1 MIDRSIGR
9 LEKLL
14 AIALSVAALTLMV
27 VRAQHAGGL
36 WRDECGLVQ
45 LSQMPSLADIFRDFP
60 HEAFPP
66 VFATLIRAWTFVFGT
81 SDVVF
86 RAFGLAV
93 GVLVIAVLWFN
104 CRAFRSGVPLLSLVL
119 VGLNSTFLI
128 WGTSIRGYG
137 LASAAIAL
145 VFGLLARLIL
155 KPSPSLFLA
164 TAIACVLSVQCL
176 LHNTVLVFGLI
187 SSAVIVL
194 LIRRSFKAAL
204 AVFGIGVLTF
214 LSFVPYAGSYLAARR
229 QWDVTV
235 RVPFSWEWAR
245 QNFGAAFGAPAPWI
259 SLFWLGCF
267 ALLIGG
273 VIWRLVLLRRE
284 ESRERDVLLFA
295 VGGSLGSIGAYLLFL
310 DLVNYFPQPW
320 YFFTLIAIVAT
331 AMDLFAA
338 SLSHAVAVR
347 VGRILACLT
356 LVVGLPFAAVPK
368 LEVRQT
374 NVDIIAKF
382 LEERSA
388 PSDLIVVSPW
398 QYGIP
403 FNWYYKGRAPWV
415 TLPELTEHRMHRYDL
430 IKAKMVLSDPNVN
443 VREAIRSTLQ
453 SGHRV
458 WFVGEVRVPMPNVP
472 PMAIAPAPDPTFGW
486 DSAAYCMAWSEQLG
500 LFLRQHIATA
510 ETLPKSTDT
519 VVSDLEDA
527 PLIVARG
534 WRD

>member
-1 MIDRSIGR
+1 MMDRSIGR
-9 LEKLL
+9 VEKLL
-14 AIALSVAALTLMV
+14 AIGLSVAALALMA

-45 LSQMPSLADIFRDFP
+45 LSLMPSVADIFRDFP

-66 VFATLIRAWTFVFGT
+66 VFPTLIRGWTFIFGT

-93 GVLVIAVLWFN
+93 GLLVLAAFWFN
-104 CRAFRSGVPLLSLVL
+104 SRAFGSGAPLLSLVL

-128 WGTSIRGYG
+128 WGTSMRGYG

-145 VFGLLARLIL
+145 VFGLLVRLIL
-155 KPSPSLFLA
+155 RPSPSLYLA
-164 TAIACVLSVQCL
+164 TAIACLLSVHCL

-194 LIRRSFKAAL
+194 LVRRSFKVAL
-204 AVFGIGVLTF
+204 AVLGIGLVTF
-214 LSFVPYAGSYLAARR
+214 LSFLPYAGSYLAARR

-235 RVPFSWEWAR
+235 RVPFSWDWAR
-245 QNFGAAFGAPAPWI
+245 HNFGAAFGAPAPWM
-259 SLFWLGCF
+259 SLFWMVCF
-267 ALLIGG
+267 AVLIGG
-273 VIWRLVLLRRE
+273 VIWRLVLLRGE
-284 ESRERDVLLFA
+284 ASHERDILLFA
-295 VGGSLGSIGAYLLFL
+295 VIGSLGSIIAYLLFL

-338 SLSHAVAVR
+338 NLSRTVTAR
-347 VGRILACLT
+347 IGRILVCLA
-356 LVVGLPFAAVPK
+356 LAVGLPFAALPK
-368 LEVRQT
+368 LAVRQT
-374 NVDIIAKF
+374 NIDLIARYLQEK
-382 LEERSA
+382 SA
-388 PSDLIVVSPW
+388 APDLIVVSPW

-403 FNWYYKGRAPWV
+403 FNWYYRGRAPWV
-415 TLPELTEHRMHRYDL
+415 TLPELSEHRMHRYDL
-430 IKAKMVLSDPNVN
+430 IKAKMMLSDPNMN

-453 SGHRV
+453 SGNRV

-472 PMAIAPAPDPTFGW
+472 LMAIAPAPDPTFGW